1 MSSAQCKTA
10 VWKKAKKRCTP
21 LTGLYSLREKE
32 GFTLPSAVLA
42 RRYRRTGASTALS
55 GPEQKRSGTAKL

>member
-42 RRYRRTGASTALS
+42 RRVRLFVKSVM
-55 GPEQKRSGTAKL
+55 PP